1 MGENFIN
8 GVLSELLFIEGLC
21 SLLENSEGGPM
32 TNYKDA
38 MFKSTVN
45 GEVGAAGAPPMPGA
59 AGKIPE
65 KIEADGGKKEEEK
78 KEDDEK

>member
-1 MGENFIN
+1 
-8 GVLSELLFIEGLC
+8 
-21 SLLENSEGGPM
+21 M